1 MSITNYVLAFA
12 ELLEKG
18 ALIAKEDPTQNVGL
32 KAADHPMHVIL
43 ANILRKTLNSNVM
56 ASIADDFHAA
66 FNVVSNE
73 RDSLY
78 NKLND
83 LLEKYEPTTSVAA
96 ALTADAPVAEAAPVE
111 GEVVPA
117 ETEEAK

>member
-18 ALIAKEDPTQNVGL
+18 ALIAKEDPAQNVGL
-32 KAADHPMHVIL
+32 KAEDHPMHVIL

-73 RDSLY
+73 
-78 NKLND
+78 NN
-83 LLEKYEPTTSVAA
+83 LLQAKVQALLGEPAATAPAEPTV
-96 ALTADAPVAEAAPVE
+96 PVE

-117 ETEEAK
+117 ETEGVK